1 MQDRLD
7 FFLCFLLEVLEPC
20 TSHWCPWPILRS
32 FGVMCKVYVSIQ
44 LFPWGH
50 TTVPASC
57 VIKCLFARLCHFLRS
72 VDCITVRL
80 WGALSSQGSRC
91 LFFHQMSCHAVFIL
105 HLSSKTW
112 NWVIFFFQQFSFLR
126 YWLFPLSCFATQMWA
141 SVYQYRRRNCRS
153 FFVGHACSMQ
163 QFHVES
169 GNRNRGKEACV
180 WGWCY
185 RLRTG
190 LCLLS
195 AVDIDAVLSHL
206 S

>member
-32 FGVMCKVYVSIQ
+32 FGVMCNYVSIQ

-112 NWVIFFFQQFSFLR
+112 NWVIFLFQQFSFFR
-126 YWLFPLSCFATQMWA
+126 YWLFPLSFALPHKCEHRFINIDEVTAGVFCGPRLQHA
-141 SVYQYRRRNCRS
+141 AVPCR
-153 FFVGHACSMQ
+153 VGQ
-163 QFHVES
+163 
-169 GNRNRGKEACV
+169 
-180 WGWCY
+180 
-185 RLRTG
+185 
-190 LCLLS
+190 
-195 AVDIDAVLSHL
+195 
-206 S
+206 